1 MSEKKKSIATTD
13 WAAYISQMESVLAL
27 DLDDA
32 RRLELLAQFSRIAQM
47 AQSLMDLPLDP
58 RLEIA
63 GVYRA

>member
-1 MSEKKKSIATTD
+1 MSKTTSRPAD

-27 DLDDA
+27 ELDDA
-32 RRLELLAQFSRIAQM
+32 RRRELLAQFSRIAQM
-47 AQSLMDLPLDP
+47 AQPLMDLPLDP